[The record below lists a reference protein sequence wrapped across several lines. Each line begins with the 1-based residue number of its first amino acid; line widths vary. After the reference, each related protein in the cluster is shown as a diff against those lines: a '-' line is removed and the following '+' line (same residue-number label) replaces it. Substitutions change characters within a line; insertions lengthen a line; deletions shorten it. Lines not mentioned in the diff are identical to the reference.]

1 MRLPILVV
9 TLILFIYACQT
20 ESEAHQEQVAL
31 PTQLQIAH
39 IDTIP
44 FTSSIRALE
53 VVDDHTIWWAG
64 SKGKYGYSLDGGQ
77 NWTVDSLLW
86 DTLQPHFRSLAVT
99 REAVFLLSIASPAL
113 LFRSTDRGQNWELV
127 YQEEHPAAF
136 YDAMAFWDDQHG
148 IAMGDPTDGCLSV
161 IRTMDGGQSWEEVEA
176 PAIRDD
182 EYHFNALLQLGDGS
196 FFVVGEIG
204 MMGWSAD
211 GGEWM
216 RLQAPYEGTLF
227 GAVARGRRGAIIYGL
242 RGNVYLTDDV
252 NSGEWTKIE
261 TNSVQS
267 MYGGTILPNGN
278 PAMVGLNGSVMVLR
292 PDGSVQLDK
301 VESIAGTLGSGT
313 LANAV
318 PWEDGLIAVGELG
331 VSSVQLDR

>member
-1 MRLPILVV
+1 M
-9 TLILFIYACQT
+9 
-20 ESEAHQEQVAL
+20 
-31 PTQLQIAH
+31 
-39 IDTIP
+39 
-44 FTSSIRALE
+44 
-53 VVDDHTIWWAG
+53 
-64 SKGKYGYSLDGGQ
+64 
-77 NWTVDSLLW
+77 
-86 DTLQPHFRSLAVT
+86 
-99 REAVFLLSIASPAL
+99 
-113 LFRSTDRGQNWELV
+113 
-127 YQEEHPAAF
+127 
-136 YDAMAFWDDQHG
+136 
-148 IAMGDPTDGCLSV
+148 
-161 IRTMDGGQSWEEVEA
+161 
-176 PAIRDD
+176 
-182 EYHFNALLQLGDGS
+182 
-196 FFVVGEIG
+196 
-204 MMGWSAD
+204 
-211 GGEWM
+211 
-216 RLQAPYEGTLF
+216 
-227 GAVARGRRGAIIYGL
+227 